1 MAIDFLAPI
10 SKAPFHNNWETFKK
24 KKNILRPI
32 QGGENI
38 TIMLSNVW

>member
-10 SKAPFHNNWETFKK
+10 SKAPFHNNRETFE